1 MISDELIQ
9 LMFPDYL
16 SELLRKENYN
26 IEEFYR
32 KTGYKPSNHAKYEQ
46 Q

>member
-1 MISDELIQ
+1 MISDEIIQ

-16 SELLRKENYN
+16 SEFLRKENYD

-32 KTGYKPSNHAKYEQ
+32 ITGHKPSNHAKYDEQ
-46 Q
+46 